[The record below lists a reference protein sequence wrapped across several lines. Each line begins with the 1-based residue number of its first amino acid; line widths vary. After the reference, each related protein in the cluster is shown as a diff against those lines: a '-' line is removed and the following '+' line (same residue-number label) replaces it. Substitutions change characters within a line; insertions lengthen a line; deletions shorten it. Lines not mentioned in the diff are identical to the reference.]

1 MEGGGARGRQA
12 GRQGEEE
19 DSSGVGQG
27 VIETLA
33 GCLEHVG
40 CVGFQRIV
48 VDNCGRSRDASN
60 GFRVAESC
68 HPEAA
73 AANDLRIL
81 IGRRDIEMRQL
92 PGLVRGPVACREERD
107 IVRFN
112 YRAFVSGNKVS
123 GKEMVDGIQ
132 GNKLHR

>member
-1 MEGGGARGRQA
+1 MLEAGRQA
-12 GRQGEEE
+12 GKQGEEE
-19 DSSGVGQG
+19 DSGVGQG

-40 CVGFQRIV
+40 RVGFQRIV
-48 VDNCGRSRDASN
+48 VDNCGRSHDASN

-92 PGLVRGPVACREERD
+92 PGLVHGPIARRGERV

-112 YRAFVSGNKVS
+112 YRVFVSENKVS
-123 GKEMVDGIQ
+123 GKEMVDGMQ